1 MAIFDWNGTT
11 NTKNEKAF
19 DWNGTTSTKNKKA
32 FDWDGTASHLIYS
45 AEYDVLNETDF
56 TIYTTRYA
64 NMLGTLVDYGSYLNL
79 SAQCWNGAHDGVVN
93 AISNNTFNLT
103 GMSKLTFTISGVNTG
118 WGELSIY
125 VGVVANKPTSSDD
138 GSSSGFTGCGGNVIR
153 IINTKEYAL
162 KNTRENGTYTLD
174 ISSLSGNYYITL
186 CAHNS
191 MTQHNQTLGYN
202 ISNIVIS

>member
-1 MAIFDWNGTT
+1 MPVFDNDRTT
-11 NTKNEKAF
+11 QHQIGKIYDN
-19 DWNGTTSTKNKKA
+19 DRTTSHQIGKVY
-32 FDWDGTASHLIYS
+32 DWDGTASHLIYS